1 MPVEK
6 AVPLSALPSVW
17 MRVVMK
23 WCQLLRQMIL
33 KKHIII
39 CGGSGI
45 IFQRTDTWQFLLVER
60 VEGFATEEEWKRAY
74 QEINDM
80 EAHLVKSGTIVLKF
94 WMHIDKDEQEKRFKQ
109 RMETPEKQWK
119 ITDED
124 WRNRDK
130 WDDYEKAVDEMM
142 LRTSTTEAP
151 WHIIEANSKLY
162 ARIKVLEIVVEALEK
177 RLE

>member
-1 MPVEK
+1 MMM
-6 AVPLSALPSVW
+6 PSVFGESLFDDL
-17 MRVVMK
+17 MDFPFEKEFFGHRNPLYGKHAQNVMK
-23 WCQLLRQMIL
+23 TDIKESDTAYEMDIDLPGF
-33 KKHIII
+33 KKEDVSAKLEN
-39 CGGSGI
+39 GY
-45 IFQRTDTWQFLLVER
+45 L
-60 VEGFATEEEWKRAY
+60 
-74 QEINDM
+74 
-80 EAHLVKSGTIVLKF
+80 TISAEKGL
-94 WMHIDKDEQEKRFKQ
+94 DKDEQEKRFKQ

>member
-1 MPVEK
+1 M
-6 AVPLSALPSVW
+6 
-17 MRVVMK
+17 
-23 WCQLLRQMIL
+23 
-33 KKHIII
+33 
-39 CGGSGI
+39 
-45 IFQRTDTWQFLLVER
+45 VER
-60 VEGFATEEEWKRAY
+60 IEGFCSENDWKRAY
-74 QEINDM
+74 NEINEFEKELYDWG
-80 EAHLVKSGTIVLKF
+80 AVIIKF
-94 WMHIDKDEQEKRFKQ
+94 WIQIDKDTQLERFTLRQ
-109 RMETPEKQWK
+109 NTPEKRWK

-177 RLE
+177 RFE

>member
-1 MPVEK
+1 MVVELFKEDDELIHIKALIIVERDTQKGIIIGHQGQALKKVGAMARKDIERFFGKKVFLEMFVKVEK
-6 AVPLSALPSVW
+6 
-17 MRVVMK
+17 
-23 WCQLLRQMIL
+23 
-33 KKHIII
+33 
-39 CGGSGI
+39 
-45 IFQRTDTWQFLLVER
+45 
-60 VEGFATEEEWKRAY
+60 
-74 QEINDM
+74 
-80 EAHLVKSGTIVLKF
+80 
-94 WMHIDKDEQEKRFKQ
+94 
-109 RMETPEKQWK
+109 
-119 ITDED
+119 D